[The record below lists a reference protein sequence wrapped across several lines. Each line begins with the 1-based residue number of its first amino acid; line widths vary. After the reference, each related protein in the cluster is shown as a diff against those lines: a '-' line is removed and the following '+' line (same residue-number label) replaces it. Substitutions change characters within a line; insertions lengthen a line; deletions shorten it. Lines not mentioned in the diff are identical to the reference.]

1 MQLPLHY
8 TYCLETNTTRKSICR
23 AQKEPNMKN
32 VMINLFQITGDH
44 LNDIDPYHII
54 ETRIEL
60 RFLIIYD
67 FFEKS
72 KLIKKKGLSLFDNN
86 EIIRSSRVN
95 SGLIMRVVFCFNTKQ
110 NFVPFS

>member
-32 VMINLFQITGDH
+32 VMINLFQITADH

-67 FFEKS
+67 FFVKTPNLSRRKACPYLTIMKS
-72 KLIKKKGLSLFDNN
+72 HDQAELT
-86 EIIRSSRVN
+86 VA
-95 SGLIMRVVFCFNTKQ
+95 
-110 NFVPFS
+110 